1 MPLFGDLP
9 CGARIPSSV
18 HAVSVSLPLLSDL
31 IGYEEQRPEMLEKV
45 RSGYPRFHTHPFVSR
60 LLQLADERL
69 ALHGRPTLAA
79 ASVRGATLLCQYAGI
94 PLSAI
99 TTFRDIVIVALPDDP
114 EAAKRARSFLQHTG
128 SGISSRLAEDLLI
141 AEKVFP
147 GPMQEE
153 ETFTG
158 DAETEVRDALGR
170 AYGTE
175 GRYVHLG
182 PFGMNA
188 IYAAYRSL
196 SQIQE
201 PSRRREWIQFGW
213 LFMDTIET
221 LRKLH
226 PPEVENHA
234 IHSTLHLEM
243 LETLLRDRGGGIAG
257 LFTEVPSNPLMQT
270 PDVERLRELAD
281 RYGFAVV
288 IDATLGTPHNVDV
301 LQYADAVV
309 ESLTKYASGSADLMM
324 GAVVVNPRSRF
335 AGELQEQLPRFL
347 ERPWRRDVAR
357 LAFRIG
363 SYRERMQRVNK
374 NTMALVEFFSRSK
387 GVKRVRWAYEAQSL
401 HNFEKV
407 HRAPQSPGGIMTL
420 ELNVALATV
429 YDRLRLAKGPSLG
442 ADFTLV
448 GPYLYH
454 AHYPLVSTEEGR
466 SYLHDK
472 GLDPNLLRVSA
483 GIEETSGLIA
493 AFSEVL

>member
-1 MPLFGDLP
+1 M
-9 CGARIPSSV
+9 PSSV

-31 IGYEEQRPEMLEKV
+31 IGYEEQKPEVLAKAH
-45 RSGYPRFHTHPFVSR
+45 SGYPRFHTHPFVSR
-60 LLQLADERL
+60 LLQLVDAKL
-69 ALHGRPTLAA
+69 GLGGRPTLAA
-79 ASVRGATLLCQYAGI
+79 ASVRSATLLCDYAGI
-94 PLSAI
+94 PPSAI
-99 TTFRDIVIVALPDDP
+99 ASFRDIAVVPLPDDP
-114 EAAKRARSFLQHTG
+114 ELAKRARSFLQHTG

-141 AEKVFP
+141 AENVFP

-153 ETFTG
+153 DTFEG
-158 DAETEVRDALGR
+158 DAEAKVRDVLGQ

-175 GRYVHLG
+175 GRHVHLG

-188 IYAAYRSL
+188 INAAYRSFA
-196 SQIQE
+196 QIQE
-201 PSRRREWIQFGW
+201 PLDRREWVQFGW

-226 PPEVENHA
+226 PPDATTHV
-234 IHSTLHLEM
+234 IHSTLQLEA
-243 LETLLRDRGGGIAG
+243 LEVLLRDRGPRVAG

-281 RYGFAVV
+281 RYGFAVI

-301 LQYADAVV
+301 LRYADAVV

-324 GAVVVNPRSRF
+324 GAVIINPRSRF
-335 AGELQEQLPRFL
+335 AGELQDQLPRFL
-347 ERPWRRDVAR
+347 ERPWRRDLAR

-363 SYRERMQRVNK
+363 SYKERIQRVNK
-374 NTMALVEFFSRSK
+374 NTMALVDFFSRSK
-387 GVKRVRWAYEAQSL
+387 AVKRVRWAYETQSL
-401 HNFEKV
+401 RNFEKV

-420 ELNVALATV
+420 ELNVPLATV
-429 YDRLRLAKGPSLG
+429 YDRLPLAKGPSLG

-454 AHYPLVSTEEGR
+454 AHYALVSTEEGR
-466 SYLHDK
+466 AYLRDS

-483 GIEETSGLIA
+483 GLEETSELIA